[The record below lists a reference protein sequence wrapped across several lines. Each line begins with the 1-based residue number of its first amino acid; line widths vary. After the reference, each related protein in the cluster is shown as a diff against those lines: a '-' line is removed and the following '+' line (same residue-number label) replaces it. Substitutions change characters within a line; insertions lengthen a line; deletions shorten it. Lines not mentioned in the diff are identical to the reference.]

1 MGLRNC
7 IKTDIKSARARRGRK
22 RARRGRGADM
32 RRFGGR
38 GSIFD
43 GKPCADDVIKLRG
56 PFKAMHK
63 APSLIVDAPMIITYK
78 RRMKTLQT
86 STFADWFASLRDTKA
101 KSKIAARIA
110 RFEIGLMG
118 DVKSVG
124 DGVSEAR
131 IAFGPGYR
139 LYYTVRDGQLII
151 LLIGGDKSSQ
161 RRDIAKAK
169 EMAAQI

>member
-1 MGLRNC
+1 
-7 IKTDIKSARARRGRK
+7 
-22 RARRGRGADM
+22 
-32 RRFGGR
+32 
-38 GSIFD
+38 
-43 GKPCADDVIKLRG
+43 
-56 PFKAMHK
+56 
-63 APSLIVDAPMIITYK
+63 
-78 RRMKTLQT
+78 MKTVQT
-86 STFADWFASLRDTKA
+86 SAFADWFNNLRDIKA